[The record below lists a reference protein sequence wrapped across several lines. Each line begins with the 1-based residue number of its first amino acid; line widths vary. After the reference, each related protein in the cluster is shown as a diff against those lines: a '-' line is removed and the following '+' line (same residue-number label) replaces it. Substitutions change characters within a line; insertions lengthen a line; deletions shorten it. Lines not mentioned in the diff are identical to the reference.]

1 MKLAQRDIIPF
12 SRRRERAGE
21 RAVPRPPFIAI
32 GLLSACVLAYEVL
45 LTRLFSIVLWH
56 YFAYMII
63 SAAMLGYG
71 ASGTLLTLMKEKI
84 APHFAAMYVIAAAA
98 LAVLMPAAFLLA
110 QQIPFNPLE
119 LLWDSTQP
127 AKLLAVYLLLML
139 PFFCGGLGIGLV
151 FSHFGKQAS
160 RIYAFDILGA
170 GAGSL
175 GVIGA
180 LFMVPPNQVL
190 TALTAL
196 ALLAAAIAVIVLNMR
211 QKWLMDL
218 FTGLAVL
225 AAVAMPD
232 MPIHSSPYKDLSQAM
247 NIAGARVVEERSSP
261 LGQITVVENTRV
273 PLRDAPGMSLNATT
287 EPPPQLGV
295 YVDGDGPSALTRFDG
310 NLAPLAY
317 LDQLTSALPYHLLG
331 SHQQDS
337 PRVLVLGAG
346 AGSDVLQALYH
357 GSAAVDAVELDRNIT
372 GLVRQRFKDYAGNLY
387 SQPGVHVYVAEA
399 RGFVNSSRERYGLIQ
414 VALLDSFG
422 TASAGLYGMSEN
434 YLYTVEAM
442 QAYLGRLT
450 PGGMLAVTRWLTL
463 PPRDAL
469 KLFATAVTALERSGV
484 SNGHSID
491 AATDNKTRH
500 ARSPLPTPL
509 PQAWRAERGGRS
521 RTNESLRE
529 FQVNPAARL
538 VMIRG
543 WKTVTLLVKNSDFT
557 APEIAALKEF
567 CRARSFDVAY
577 YPGIHADEAN
587 RYNVLAQ
594 PYFYDGAVAL
604 LGPQRQDF
612 IDQYKFYIEPATDDR
627 PHFFRFFKWNAVA
640 ELFALREQGGMPL
653 LDWSYPLLVVTL
665 VQAFAASVVLIL
677 APLALS
683 RCRRT
688 LPSVPVALYF
698 LAIGFAFMFMEIAFI
713 QKFVLFLSHPL
724 YAVAVVLCA
733 FLMFA
738 AAGSWL
744 AGNWKIARWQA
755 ANKVALAVSAMGVLA
770 LLYLAMLPGLFHA
783 LIHLHDAAKIIISV
797 ALIAPLA
804 MCMGV
809 PFPTAMTRLADTAEE
824 AIPWAWAIN
833 GFASVVGAVLAT
845 LLAIHLGFAAV
856 ILLAVLIYGVAY
868 AALRRFA

>member
-1 MKLAQRDIIPF
+1 MA
-12 SRRRERAGE
+12 
-21 RAVPRPPFIAI
+21 RPPFIAI

-56 YFAYMII
+56 HFAYMII

-84 APHFAAMYVIAAAA
+84 AAHFAAVYVIAAAA
-98 LAVLMPAAFLLA
+98 LAVLMPAAFMLA
-110 QQIPFNPLE
+110 QQVPFNPLE
-119 LLWDSTQP
+119 LLWDKTQP
-127 AKLLAVYLLLML
+127 VKLLAVYLLMML

-151 FSHFGKQAS
+151 FAHFGKQSS

-170 GAGSL
+170 GVGSL
-175 GVIGA
+175 GVIGV
-180 LFMVPPNQVL
+180 LFLVPPPQVL

-196 ALLAAAIAVIVLNMR
+196 ALLAAAIAVVELKMR
-211 QKWLMDL
+211 AKWLMEL
-218 FTGLAVL
+218 FLGLAVL
-225 AAVAMPD
+225 AAVALPRMPV
-232 MPIHSSPYKDLSQAM
+232 HLSPYKDLSQAM

-273 PLRDAPGMSLNATT
+273 PLRDAPGMSLNATI

-295 YVDGDGPSALTRFDG
+295 FVDGNGPSALTKFDG
-310 NLAPLAY
+310 KLAPLAY
-317 LDQLTSALPYHLLG
+317 LDQLTSALPYHVLASQELAPHKLG
-331 SHQQDS
+331 TDELKR

-346 AGSDVLQALYH
+346 AGSDVLQALYF
-357 GSAAVDAVELDRNIT
+357 GGAAVDAVELDRNVT
-372 GLVRQRFKDYAGNLY
+372 DLVSQRFRDYAGNLY
-387 SQPGVHVYVAEA
+387 SLPGVHVYEAEA
-399 RGFVNSSRERYGLIQ
+399 RGFVNASRERYDLIQ

-422 TASAGLYGMSEN
+422 TASAGLYGLSEN
-434 YLYTVEAM
+434 YLYTVEAL
-442 QAYLGRLT
+442 QTNLSRLT
-450 PGGMLAVTRWLTL
+450 SGGMLAVTRWLTL

-484 SNGHSID
+484 
-491 AATDNKTRH
+491 T
-500 ARSPLPTPL
+500 
-509 PQAWRAERGGRS
+509 
-521 RTNESLRE
+521 
-529 FQVNPAARL
+529 NPAARL

-557 APEIAALKEF
+557 APEIAAIKEF
-567 CRARSFDVAY
+567 SRTRSFDLAY
-577 YPGIHADEAN
+577 YPAMRADEAN
-587 RYNVLAQ
+587 RYNLLAQ
-594 PYFYDGAVAL
+594 EYFFEGAVAL

-627 PHFFRFFKWNAVA
+627 PHFFRFFKWNSAA
-640 ELFALREQGGMPL
+640 EIFALREQGGMPL
-653 LDWSYPLLVVTL
+653 LDWSYPLLVATL
-665 VQAFAASVVLIL
+665 VQAFAASVLLIL

-688 LPSVPVALYF
+688 LPSAPVALYF

-733 FLMFA
+733 FLVFA

-744 AGNWKIARWQA
+744 AGHWQGRRWQA
-755 ANKVALAVSAMGVLA
+755 ASKVTLAVIAMGA
-770 LLYLAMLPGLFHA
+770 ISLLYLAILPYLFQA
-783 LIHLHDAAKIIISV
+783 LIHLPDTAKIFISV

-809 PFPTAMTRLADTAEE
+809 PFPTAMTRLAGMAEQ

-856 ILLAVLIYGVAY
+856 TLLAVMFYGVAC
-868 AALRRFA
+868 AALRGFA